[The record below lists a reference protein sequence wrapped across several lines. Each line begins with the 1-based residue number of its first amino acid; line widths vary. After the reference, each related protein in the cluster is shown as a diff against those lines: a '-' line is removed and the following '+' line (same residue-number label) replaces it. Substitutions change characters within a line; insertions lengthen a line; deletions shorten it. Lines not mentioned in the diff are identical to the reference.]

1 MVTAGPSILSLT
13 AAGLY
18 AVILCACLFAATT
31 ARRYHQPF
39 GHLRTWCLIAL
50 FFGALALMRIENA
63 EELLRNMLRAE
74 FRQDG
79 QYEVR
84 RTWQFPLVVA
94 LIVSFAGL
102 FLWGL
107 WRQWQAAYG
116 KRNMALFVA
125 LAAVGAMMFLISLRI
140 VSLHQT
146 DHALYG
152 PPKLN
157 WIIDIGSSVTVL
169 AAAAFYVHRVAR
181 RR

>member
-1 MVTAGPSILSLT
+1 VVTAGPSILSLT

-18 AVILCACLFAATT
+18 AVVLCVCVVAAIT
-31 ARRYHQPF
+31 ARRYRQPF
-39 GHLRTWCLIAL
+39 GHIRTWALIAL
-50 FFGALALMRIENA
+50 FFGALALMRIENT
-63 EELLRNMLRAE
+63 EELLRDMLRAE
-74 FRQDG
+74 FREDG
-79 QYEVR
+79 DYDGR
-84 RTWQFPLVVA
+84 RALQLPLVVA
-94 LIVSFAGL
+94 LMAMFAGL

-107 WRQWQAAYG
+107 WRQWRAAYG

-146 DHALYG
+146 DHVLYG

-157 WIIDIGSSVTVL
+157 WILDIGSSLTVL
-169 AAAAFYVHRVAR
+169 ATAVFYTRRVTR